1 MSSSS
6 STEICH
12 GRVKWFNNKAGYGFI
27 TMTSDS
33 DVTMDVF
40 VHHSALNV
48 SEEQYKYLVQ
58 GEYVEFSLA
67 RVEGGPHEWQA
78 SSVRGLH
85 GGKLMC
91 ETRRDVRSQR
101 TTRVRSNSN
110 VENPTPTTTPTP
122 LQVRTPPRRAHRIER
137 LNPSIQTQ
145 APLRHPQPVHYYGD
159 NTEWMLVRR
168 VRGPEQSHTTH
179 SAHTT
184 YNDSHRVRRPLRR
197 VRPVV
202 VNDVTLNP

>member
-1 MSSSS
+1 MSS
-6 STEICH
+6 TDICH

-27 TMTSDS
+27 TMTRDS
-33 DVTMDVF
+33 DDTMDVF

-67 RVEGGPHEWQA
+67 RVEGGQHEWQA
-78 SSVRGLH
+78 SNVRGLH

-101 TTRVRSNSN
+101 TRVRSNSN
-110 VENPTPTTTPTP
+110 ANAETATPAP
-122 LQVRTPPRRAHRIER
+122 LQVRTPHRRAHRIE
-137 LNPSIQTQ
+137 PIQAPVQ
-145 APLRHPQPVHYYGD
+145 APLRHPQPPVHYYGE

-168 VRGPEQSHTTH
+168 VRGPDQSH
-179 SAHTT
+179 
-184 YNDSHRVRRPLRR
+184 NDSHRVRRPLRR
-197 VRPVV
+197 VRPAL
-202 VNDVTLNP
+202 VNDVSLNP